1 MSCGHLASRARI
13 LVLRLSALVALLG
26 ALVLPTALL
35 VPMPARAGARD
46 LEVLFVRLDDGS
58 DAAATA
64 CAGAVRGA
72 LNRAFGGEVHLMSIP
87 RDVLLTRLGASSL
100 DGFVGW
106 PRERFSGALSGR
118 SAAGLDALVM
128 LDCQPALQRL
138 DLVVFAGTGALPSAE
153 AQRLS
158 VRHTEITPAV
168 ARFAGSVASVWQTDG
183 FSP

>member
-1 MSCGHLASRARI
+1 MNRHEVTVSTRTMW
-13 LVLRLSALVALLG
+13 LRCSALVALLG
-26 ALVLPTALL
+26 ALVLPAALL
-35 VPMPARAGARD
+35 APAPARAGARD
-46 LEVLFVRLDDGS
+46 VEVLFVRLDDGS
-58 DAAATA
+58 DAAATS

-72 LNRAFGGEVHLMSIP
+72 LSRAVSGEIHLMTIP
-87 RDVLLTRLGASSL
+87 RDVLQTRLGVTSL
-100 DGFVGW
+100 DGLVAW

-118 SAAGLDALVM
+118 PAAGLDALVM

-138 DLVVFAGTGALPSAE
+138 DLVVFAGTGALPTAE

-168 ARFAGSVASVWQTDG
+168 ARFAGSVAGVWQTEG